1 MRLLITCVPSSV
13 GVEGHTST
21 VAIPPTST
29 LSELPTITSHTS
41 TTALHPTFTMV
52 LYSSTSI
59 TSSQLPTI
67 SAHTGTIVLRP
78 TSTPI
83 TPTHL
88 PTITSHSNELIV
100 VGVVLIVLV
109 CGVIVVL
116 GVGVWRWRRGKMQVN
131 RCEGRVEAI
140 NRTSAEDSMEY
151 NPMYRPQNQQ
161 ESKPSVRQPRG
172 CSTSR

>member
-1 MRLLITCVPSSV
+1 MPSSV
-13 GVEGHTST
+13 GTEGHTIT
-21 VAIPPTST
+21 VATPPTST
-29 LSELPTITSHTS
+29 PSQLPTITAHNS

-52 LYSSTSI
+52 LPI
-59 TSSQLPTI
+59 TPSQLPTI
-67 SAHTGTIVLRP
+67 TAHTSTIILRP

-83 TPTHL
+83 TPTHS
-88 PTITSHSNELIV
+88 PTITSHNNELIV
-100 VGVVLIVLV
+100 VGVVLIVVV
-109 CGVIVVL
+109 CVVTVVL
-116 GVGVWRWRRGKMQVN
+116 VVGVWRWRRWRRGRMQVN

-161 ESKPSVRQPRG
+161 ESKPSVRLPRG

>member
-1 MRLLITCVPSSV
+1 M
-13 GVEGHTST
+13 EGHTST
-21 VAIPPTST
+21 VVTPPTST
-29 LSELPTITSHTS
+29 PSQLPTITTRNS

-52 LYSSTSI
+52 LYSTTPI
-59 TSSQLPTI
+59 TPSQLPTI

-83 TPTHL
+83 TPTHF

-100 VGVVLIVLV
+100 VGVVLTVLV

-116 GVGVWRWRRGKMQVN
+116 GVGVWRWKRGRRGRMQVN

-161 ESKPSVRQPRG
+161 ESKPSVCQPRG

>member
-1 MRLLITCVPSSV
+1 MRLLVTCVPSSV

-21 VAIPPTST
+21 AATPPTST

-41 TTALHPTFTMV
+41 TVVPPPI
-52 LYSSTSI
+52 S

-116 GVGVWRWRRGKMQVN
+116 GVGVWRWRRGRMQVN
-131 RCEGRVEAI
+131 RCEGRVEVI

-172 CSTSR
+172 CSTCR